1 MPLSATAV
9 ERLDELA
16 GSTAH
21 PAVVAHL
28 RGLLDHGRDVDCY
41 KVNAFRIAEELGVPR
56 PDAVRALLFATRL
69 GLFDLHWD
77 VHCPSCKGIP
87 EYHRHL
93 MALQTRAHCK
103 LCEIDWAL
111 DFSEQIEVTFT
122 VNADVRPIAV
132 RDFADY
138 AFPEVMGWFAEIS
151 AREGRVPVVG
161 AVLEPGETRQLR
173 GVVEAGE
180 LIAYVPSHLER
191 GVRLRVAG
199 AAVAT
204 EQPVT
209 IVVDAD
215 GTVSAAPAELAPG
228 RVEFEVRYGYHKPW
242 GFGVRGLGPE
252 RNWVSATYLTS
263 QQDFRDLF
271 NGEFLAPEASFA
283 VRSLTFLFSDIKGS
297 TEMYEA
303 LGDAG
308 AYAIVQEHFRVM
320 SEVIR
325 RHEGGIVKTIG
336 DAVMA
341 VFPVNADGVRAACEI
356 QRTFSASADPLRS
369 VEVKIGLHRGPVIAV
384 TSNRAVDYFGRT
396 VNVAARAEGQARP
409 REVLVTAAVLADP
422 AVRAL
427 LETHGLTTAAFTAAV
442 KGVAQP
448 IEMHSIKLT

>member
-1 MPLSATAV
+1 MTLSATAV
-9 ERLDELA
+9 ERFDELA
-16 GSTAH
+16 GSVAH

-28 RGLLDHGRDVDCY
+28 RQLIDGGGDVDCY
-41 KVNAFRIAEELGVPR
+41 KVNAFRIAEEVGVPR

-77 VHCPSCKGIP
+77 VHCPSCKGVP

-93 MALQTRAHCK
+93 MALQTRAHCR

-122 VNADVRPIAV
+122 VNADVRAIKV
-132 RDFADY
+132 REFDDY
-138 AFPEVMGWFAEIS
+138 QFPEVMDWFAAIVG
-151 AREGRVPVVG
+151 REGRTPVVG
-161 AVLEPGETRQLR
+161 AVLQPGEARRLV
-173 GVVEAGE
+173 GVAEAGD
-180 LIAYVPSHLER
+180 LIALVPSHLE
-191 GVRLRVAG
+191 G
-199 AAVAT
+199 AARLAVSGA
-204 EQPVT
+204 PVT
-209 IVVDAD
+209 GEQVIDVQVGRD
-215 GTVSAAPAELAPG
+215 GTVMVRPTELAPG
-228 RVEFEVRYGYHKPW
+228 PVAFDVHYGYGKPW
-242 GFGVRGLGPE
+242 GFGVRAIAPQ

-283 VRSLTFLFSDIKGS
+283 VRSLTFLFTDIKGS

-308 AYAIVQEHFRVM
+308 AYAIVQQHFRVM

-356 QRTFSASADPLRS
+356 QRTFGASADPLRK
-369 VEVKIGLHRGPVIAV
+369 VEVKIGLHRGPAIAV

-409 REVLVTAAVLADP
+409 REVLVTAAVLGDP
-422 AVRAL
+422 AVRAHL
-427 LETHGLTTAAFTAAV
+427 DASGLTTTAFTAEV

-448 IEMHSIKLT
+448 IELHSIKL